1 MSRYEDPEGTGEY
14 PAGGNRRSL
23 RARSG
28 DVGDAG
34 SWDASGRSRRGRSDP
49 WEPSARSDRRYDP
62 SGQPSSRTRRILGR
76 HPVVSVLAI
85 LITLTITFVAVAAY
99 AAFRN
104 VYDSINHVVVT
115 NGELGKR
122 PPKLNGSENILIIG
136 SDSRT
141 GTHGRYGRGIQG
153 SRSDTSMILH
163 IPPTHTGAIV
173 ISLPRDTMVP
183 IYGCDRDDNGH
194 PGQQAQPGVL
204 EQLNT
209 TFSNGGPACL
219 WKTLEQVSRI
229 HIDHF
234 VMVNFEG
241 FKSIVDDVG
250 GVPVCLPFPIKD
262 PASKLNLPA
271 GQSVVKGDQ
280 ALAFVRERHIGYGSD
295 LQRINR
301 QQIFLAALA
310 QKIKQSS
317 SLTDPAKLYSLVHDI
332 ASSLTADS
340 GLTFTD
346 MYAIAN
352 SLKGLSTSALQF
364 IMAPVA
370 PYPPSPN
377 DLVEFNQPSADQLFG
392 AIARDNHIL
401 KTAQRADHAKPQPVP
416 TVKPGSV
423 QLQVL
428 NGTSVAGLAAT
439 TANQLTARGFKVAG
453 TGNTAGV
460 VSSTTIEYAS
470 ASQMPQV
477 YTLRQQ
483 IPGAEIKQVPGL
495 QGSTIELV
503 LGSGF
508 KGIGT
513 HKAHRAHRAHR
524 GHKAKSTSAA
534 ALSKNY
540 GGVNGSANICRE
552 SAAFNGPDN
561 PTMFGH

>member
-1 MSRYEDPEGTGEY
+1 MSHYEDPEGTGEY

-23 RARSG
+23 RGRSG
-28 DVGDAG
+28 RAGDTGGAG
-34 SWDASGRSRRGRSDP
+34 DWDASGRSRRGRGRPDP

-62 SGQPSSRTRRILGR
+62 SGQPPSRTSRILGR

-85 LITLTITFVAVAAY
+85 LVTLTITFVAVAAY

-104 VYDSINHVVVT
+104 VYDSIRHVVVT

-204 EQLNT
+204 EQLNS

-219 WKTLEQVSRI
+219 WKTLEQVTRI

-234 VMVNFEG
+234 VMVNFGG

-250 GVPVCLPFPIKD
+250 GVPVCLPFAIRD
-262 PASKLNLPA
+262 PASKLNLPR
-271 GQSVVKGDQ
+271 GKSVVKGDQ

-301 QQIFLAALA
+301 QQIFLASLA
-310 QKIKQSS
+310 QKIKLSS
-317 SLTDPAKLYSLVHDI
+317 SLTNPAKLYSLVHDI
-332 ASSLTADS
+332 ASSLTTDT

-346 MYAIAN
+346 MYAVAN
-352 SLKGLSTSALQF
+352 SLKSLNTSALQF
-364 IMAPVA
+364 IMAPVV
-370 PYPPSPN
+370 PYPLNPN
-377 DLVEFNQPSADQLFG
+377 DLVEFAQPSADDLFG

-401 KTAQRADHAKPQPVP
+401 KAARRDEHVKPLPTAKPGQ
-416 TVKPGSV
+416 V

-428 NGTSVAGLAAT
+428 NGTSVAGLPAT
-439 TANQLTARGFKVAG
+439 TASQLTARGFKVAH
-453 TGNTAGV
+453 TGNATAA
-460 VSSTTIEYAS
+460 SSTVIEYAS
-470 ASQMPQV
+470 ATQMPQV
-477 YTLRQQ
+477 NTLEKE
-483 IPGAEIKQVPGL
+483 IPGATARQVTTL
-495 QGSTIELV
+495 KGSTLSLV

-508 KGIGT
+508 KGIA
-513 HKAHRAHRAHR
+513 HKSHK
-524 GHKAKSTSAA
+524 KAKSVSAA

-540 GGVNGSANICRE
+540 GGVNGAADICKQ
-552 SAAFNGPDN
+552 SAAYAGPDN
-561 PTMFGH
+561 PSMFGN